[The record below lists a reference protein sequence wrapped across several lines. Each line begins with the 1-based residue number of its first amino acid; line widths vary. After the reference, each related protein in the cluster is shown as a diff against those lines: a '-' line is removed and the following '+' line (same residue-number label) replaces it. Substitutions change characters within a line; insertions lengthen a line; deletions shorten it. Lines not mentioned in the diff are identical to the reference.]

1 MHESSVLVDVVAGI
15 ILLLVIAAAV
25 SALGKRIHLP
35 FTVML
40 VIIGAGI
47 ALAAD
52 NIPMLGV
59 LHSLSLSPDM
69 ILFIFLPTLIFE
81 SAFNMDARQL
91 WRNILPVLTLAVPGL
106 LLSTFIIGGIVH
118 YATGIPFM
126 ASLLLGAILS
136 ATDPVAVIALFKKLG
151 APQRLTILVE
161 GESLFNDA
169 TAIVLAA
176 ILIAELGAESGAG
189 AMTFGGAALEFL
201 SVFLGGMGVGLVL
214 GVLTSLLLGMVRSDV
229 YIETTLTTILAY
241 ASFMLAEHVLHVS
254 GVVAVV
260 MAALTLGNWG
270 RIKISPEVR
279 QYVDHFWEYMA
290 YVATALIFL
299 MVGMRVNLAELLQSS
314 GTLFWVILGM
324 LLSRVIVIYGMIP
337 LSNRMPHTL
346 PTGTDYQHIM
356 FWGGL
361 RGAIALAIVLSLP
374 DFQYHD
380 EFIAL
385 VMGAVLFTLLVP
397 GLSIEW
403 LVGKLGLNKPP
414 LSDRIAR
421 AESTMSAIQLAI
433 SRLPDLQRGGL
444 FSGSIASKLQDYCQK
459 ALIEEQ
465 ERLQHLRSDELDH
478 TEEVIQLYLRCYANE
493 QAQYNELFN
502 KGHISEAALRSLLR
516 VLANQIESVR
526 FHGQYK
532 SITGEEYLSRKFGQ
546 AFHQLMDRYL
556 GRLNFMEQMRLEF
569 IVHSYEEAWGHYHA
583 CQEVISDIQRLETLA
598 GLDDGVVA
606 RVRGQYQHWMEGA
619 EASINQMSELYPEFV
634 TAMQERLGM
643 RLILLAEI
651 QAIRN
656 EAHHGNIPGAM
667 AEQMEDELFQRLW
680 ELRGQEITRLRVEPG
695 ELLKKVPFFAETNPD
710 DFVALST
717 KMHRH
722 SVPVG
727 ESVIRQG
734 EKGDTL
740 YLIARGVVRISQ
752 QQQGKDVDLT
762 SLFAGDFFGEMA
774 LLHDDIRTA
783 TVTSVSP
790 CTFYILERSDVQDVM
805 EKHPAIRLALEQA
818 DKHRREEMKN
828 RNK

>member
-1 MHESSVLVDVVAGI
+1 
-15 ILLLVIAAAV
+15 
-25 SALGKRIHLP
+25 
-35 FTVML
+35 
-40 VIIGAGI
+40 
-47 ALAAD
+47 
-52 NIPMLGV
+52 
-59 LHSLSLSPDM
+59 
-69 ILFIFLPTLIFE
+69 
-81 SAFNMDARQL
+81 
-91 WRNILPVLTLAVPGL
+91 
-106 LLSTFIIGGIVH
+106 
-118 YATGIPFM
+118 
-126 ASLLLGAILS
+126 
-136 ATDPVAVIALFKKLG
+136 
-151 APQRLTILVE
+151 
-161 GESLFNDA
+161 
-169 TAIVLAA
+169 
-176 ILIAELGAESGAG
+176 
-189 AMTFGGAALEFL
+189 
-201 SVFLGGMGVGLVL
+201 
-214 GVLTSLLLGMVRSDV
+214 
-229 YIETTLTTILAY
+229 
-241 ASFMLAEHVLHVS
+241 MLAEHVLHVS

-324 LLSRVIVIYGMIP
+324 LLSRAIVIYGMIP

-346 PTGTDYQHIM
+346 PTGSDYQHIM

-421 AESTMSAIQLAI
+421 AEGTMTAIQLAL

-444 FSGSIASKLQDYCQK
+444 FSGSIASKLQQYCQK

-465 ERLQHLRSDELDH
+465 ESLQHLRSDELDH

-526 FHGQYK
+526 FHGHYESVKEADMLSSRFGK
-532 SITGEEYLSRKFGQ
+532 SL
-546 AFHQLMDRYL
+546 HHVMDRYL
-556 GRLNFMEQMRLEF
+556 GKLNFMEYFRLEF
-569 IVHSYEEAWGHYHA
+569 IVHSYEKAWGHYHA
-583 CQEVISDIQRLETLA
+583 CQEVLADMDRLENLA
-598 GLDDGVVA
+598 DLDDGVVKK
-606 RVRGQYQHWMEGA
+606 VRKQYQQWRGFA
-619 EASINQMSELYPEFV
+619 EKNINQMSELYPEFV

-651 QAIRN
+651 QAIHD
-656 EAHHGNIPGAM
+656 EALHGNISHGM
-667 AEQMEDELFQRLW
+667 AEQIEEELYQRLW
-680 ELRGQEITRLRVEPG
+680 ELRGQEITRLRVEPD
-695 ELLKKVPFFAETNPD
+695 ELLKKVPFFADTSPD
-710 DFVALST
+710 DFLVLSQ
-717 KMHRH
+717 KMQRH
-722 SVPVG
+722 SVPPG
-727 ESVIRQG
+727 EAVIRQG
-734 EKGDTL
+734 EKGDSL
-740 YLIARGVVRISQ
+740 YLIARGVVRISRKQ
-752 QQQGKDVDLT
+752 AEKEQDLT

-790 CTFYILERSDVQDVM
+790 CTFYVLGRRDVHDVLE
-805 EKHPAIRLALEQA
+805 KNPAIRLALEQA
-818 DKHRREEMKN
+818 DKNRRKAQGAAEAD
-828 RNK
+828 